1 MDNEFAEVIDRLVAQ
16 THAGKVSWEDL
27 SSLSAGDEFRVN
39 FGDVIVEVRQGERIE
54 RTDDDSKQYVGYI
67 RVQIL
72 NDRGFV
78 VAKTEQDIGQPF
90 YGKLAELLEA
100 ARGSG
105 RRRRAVFERL
115 LTTLS
120 K

>member
-16 THAGKVSWEDL
+16 TRAGKVQWEDL
-27 SSLSAGDEFRVN
+27 SSLSGGDEFRVN
-39 FGDVIVEVRQGERIE
+39 FGDAVVEVRQGERIE
-54 RTDDDSKQYVGYI
+54 RTDEEKQYVEYI

-78 VAKTEQDIGQPF
+78 VAKSEQDVGHPF
-90 YGKLAELLEA
+90 HGKLSELLEA
-100 ARGSG
+100 ARASG
-105 RRRRAVFERL
+105 RRRRAVFDRL